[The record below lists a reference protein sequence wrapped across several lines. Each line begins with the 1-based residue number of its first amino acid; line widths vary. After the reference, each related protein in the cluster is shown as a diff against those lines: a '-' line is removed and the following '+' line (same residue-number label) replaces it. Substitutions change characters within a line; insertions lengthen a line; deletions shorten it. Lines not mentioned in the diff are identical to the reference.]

1 MSSSFDTSQVITVD
15 YLRDGMVL
23 SGPLYD
29 MKGSFLWPARVPIRQ
44 EFIDRLKSLGI
55 TELTYRP
62 ISIETAAS
70 KSQVSDPMISEETQ
84 RKVYNSFANVV
95 WDITNNSIPRLDKAK
110 ESINDVAK
118 EIRIGIGKTINLLD
132 LKSHDEYSYVHAVN
146 CSLLATLVA
155 TKFGFTSDRVSSV
168 GVGSLLMDIGKIKIP
183 SSVLNKKEPLT
194 PIEIDS
200 IRKHPVIGYQLIKDS
215 TEIDDIAKRIVLMHH
230 ERVDGRGY
238 PLGVTGDKI
247 DVYVKISSICD
258 AFDAMTTERPYRPPL
273 PIRVA
278 IEEILK
284 EAGTKFD
291 PEVAL
296 RFAVEVSKVYKIQ
309 SPLSENSVVQLSTG
323 EIGVVL
329 RLHSDYDM
337 MPEVLI
343 VLDTFGNPL
352 RNIVSVD
359 LIKDSVGRKVSK
371 IIYDTSLI
379 LKVKS
384 LAESKI
390 R

>member
-1 MSSSFDTSQVITVD
+1 MSGNFDTSQVITVD

-62 ISIETAAS
+62 ISIEAAAS

-84 RKVYNSFANVV
+84 KKVYKSFTNVV
-95 WDITNNSIPRLDKAK
+95 WDIANNSIPRLDKAK

-155 TKFGFTSDRVSSV
+155 TKFGFTSDRVSYV

-247 DVYVKISSICD
+247 DVYVKIASICD

-323 EIGVVL
+323 EIGIVL

-352 RNIVSVD
+352 RNMVSVD

-371 IIYDTSLI
+371 IIYDISLI